1 MVVIQSFMKED
12 VTEVF
17 EIDDITDRIEKN
29 LQFLRDSLSYVEK
42 YSSKKAIDRFKLAI
56 KSLEEIRDE
65 FKEK

>member
-1 MVVIQSFMKED
+1 MKENI
-12 VTEVF
+12 TKVF
-17 EIDDITDRIEKN
+17 EIDDIIDRIEKN
-29 LQFLRDSLSYVEK
+29 LQFLRDSLEYVEK

>member
-1 MVVIQSFMKED
+1 MKED
-12 VTEVF
+12 VTEIF
-17 EIDDITDRIEKN
+17 EIDDIKDRIEKN
-29 LQFLRDSLSYVEK
+29 LQFLRNSLEYVKK